1 MPMNCNAIYSEL
13 EALKLNVGS
22 INEKMAQKYLG
33 ALSNVAINDDNF
45 DSISFTK
52 TLAKILECAPQSEM
66 LDEYLTLSLFEVPM
80 KVNLTTDQDVEII
93 QSLITIFLYF
103 LSGPF
108 HGRKST
114 FISIMVYMLSG
125 PSILELVCHK
135 LAGSDITSILLI
147 IDLLSKFLLRV
158 FELQNDELLIRFMA
172 KLMEE
177 NTFSNLCKIPAF
189 YEEELTRNQNW
200 KHFLEITKLV
210 YSYLSNCPID
220 PNDKT
225 HSKLIRN
232 VQTAMNYFNE
242 GFNHK
247 NNYEQLPHDN
257 QEILDNVS
265 NLTLL
270 SAVHVISSFSNPSM
284 VFQKQFA
291 EHQLFNKPIPP
302 HSLYELARGITSAMD
317 PNNLSHSKLINMPI
331 QFSEEL
337 FEVLFLCSIDFWDS
351 FKADANDIR
360 VLLHHV
366 AHLFVYFDHLVELK
380 QFEDAI
386 DSLRNMDYEAFRHI
400 ELGKIKNDSQ
410 EWWNK
415 NCDDFNKIMYDETIG
430 FVKDQHLLMLSRG
443 TWVLSANPIS
453 PNGSNRN
460 SPYYFMILSTN
471 HRAMLYKEFSKK
483 PDKKPNIDKD
493 GAKIEFS
500 QISDITYQP
509 MTKNIEKSNLISIE
523 TRIQVNRIDI
533 KLKNKGLFSFYVNT
547 IDDLY
552 IWLDGLRM
560 LLSNS
565 TRLSHDTEQQ
575 IFWLSS
581 IRKQAQFLE
590 LAVKQCDQLNHYN
603 NAFVENDKPKSSED
617 LTEINS
623 RFYFT

>member
-1 MPMNCNAIYSEL
+1 MPMNCNAIYSKL
-13 EALKLNVGS
+13 EAVKLNVEG
-22 INEKMAQKYLG
+22 INEKMAQEYLV
-33 ALSNVAINDDNF
+33 ALSNVAMNDDNF
-45 DSISFTK
+45 DRLSFTK

-66 LDEYLTLSLFEVPM
+66 LDEYLTLNLFEVPM
-80 KVNLTTDQDVEII
+80 KVNLTADQDVEII
-93 QSLITIFLYF
+93 QSLVTIFLYF

-114 FISIMVYMLSG
+114 FISIMVYILSG

-135 LAGSDITSILLI
+135 LVDSDITSILLI

-158 FELQNDELLIRFMA
+158 FELQNDELLIKFMA
-172 KLMEE
+172 KLMKE
-177 NTFSNLCKIPAF
+177 NTFSNLCKIPTV
-189 YEEELTRNQNW
+189 YEDELTRNQSW
-200 KHFLEITKLV
+200 KHFLKITKLV
-210 YSYLSNCPID
+210 YSYLSNCSID

-225 HSKLIRN
+225 HSNLIRD
-232 VQTAMNYFNE
+232 VQMAVNHFNE
-242 GFNHK
+242 GFNRKK
-247 NNYEQLPHDN
+247 NDELPHVN
-257 QEILDNVS
+257 EEILDNVS
-265 NLTLL
+265 KLTLL
-270 SAVHVISSFSNPSM
+270 SALHVISLFSNPSM
-284 VFQKQFA
+284 VFRKQFA

-302 HSLYELARGITSAMD
+302 NSLYELARGIASAMD
-317 PNNLSHSKLINMPI
+317 PDNLSHSRLINMPI
-331 QFSEEL
+331 RFSEEL

-351 FKADANDIR
+351 FKADADDIR

-366 AHLFVYFDHLVELK
+366 AHLFDHFDHLVELK

-386 DSLRNMDYEAFRHI
+386 DGLRNMDYTAFRHT
-400 ELGKIKNDSQ
+400 ELGKIKNDNQ

-415 NCDDFNKIMYDETIG
+415 NCDEFNKIMYDETIG
-430 FVKDQHLLMLSRG
+430 FVKDQHLLALSKG
-443 TWVLSANPIS
+443 TWVLSVNPIG

-460 SPYYFMILSTN
+460 SPYYFLILSTN
-471 HRAMLYKEFSKK
+471 HRAILYKEFSKR

-493 GAKIEFS
+493 GARIEFS
-500 QISDITYQP
+500 QISEITYQP

-523 TRIQVNRIDI
+523 SRIQVNRIDI

-560 LLSNS
+560 LFSNS

-590 LAVKQCDQLNHYN
+590 LSVKQSDHLNHYN
-603 NAFVENDKPKSSED
+603 KASVENVKPRSSED